1 MDFIIRIV
9 ERLNAKDIFNALIH
23 FTDKHI
29 KPISDASEIPLHRK
43 LIR

>member
-9 ERLNAKDIFNALIH
+9 ERLNSKDIFNALIH

-29 KPISDASEIPLHRK
+29 KPIAHSSEIP
-43 LIR
+43 

>member
-9 ERLNAKDIFNALIH
+9 ERLNAKDIFNTLIH

-29 KPISDASEIPLHRK
+29 KPIADSSQIP
-43 LIR
+43 